1 MLQCLGFGELFIH
14 SPTVYGATIMCEA
27 LYEVLEIQSEEKL
40 PKPLPPCSDI
50 VLGGMGGGE
59 VDADE

>member
-1 MLQCLGFGELFIH
+1 M
-14 SPTVYGATIMCEA
+14 
-27 LYEVLEIQSEEKL
+27 LEIQSEEKL